1 MTEPESPSHTEPTRL
16 EGIPVQQLLSF
27 LTHDIYG
34 PTSMLRTYLR
44 ALADSAESPELR
56 QQLTDAENLSGQI
69 ESMVRLTRALLGL
82 ASGQLELQ
90 VRPVKLASFLFQF
103 VLANT
108 ALHRQDRVSLDED
121 VRVVTDERQ
130 LAMVLEVVAWQMGRM
145 GERQGPMAVGVLST
159 EGGWA
164 EVGLWRVDAPL
175 EGALLERA
183 LDERDEDWSSFL
195 RRLPACGFPLR
206 IAKRLV
212 VAAGCDANSAVW
224 CSGSPHECQ
233 TPSRGTRAARRRRP
247 MASLPR
253 QPDGRRTARILL
265 VDDHPVVRNG
275 LRLMLRDYPE
285 FDVVA
290 EAESCEDAL
299 QKVASLRPE
308 LVLMDINLG
317 NTEKDGIYTT
327 RQIVAHHPGTQ
338 VIIISMGKEKSDIRN
353 AIEAGAVGYLVK
365 DITGPDLARALT
377 TVLEG
382 GSAMS
387 PEVSREVLREFTGML
402 ARSTAPPEHRE
413 SLSEKEREVLVLLC
427 KGKSNRDIGGDLY
440 ITEKTVKS
448 HITAILRKLGVKDRT
463 QAVIRAI
470 QQKMVDI

>member
-1 MTEPESPSHTEPTRL
+1 
-16 EGIPVQQLLSF
+16 
-27 LTHDIYG
+27 
-34 PTSMLRTYLR
+34 
-44 ALADSAESPELR
+44 
-56 QQLTDAENLSGQI
+56 
-69 ESMVRLTRALLGL
+69 
-82 ASGQLELQ
+82 
-90 VRPVKLASFLFQF
+90 
-103 VLANT
+103 
-108 ALHRQDRVSLDED
+108 
-121 VRVVTDERQ
+121 
-130 LAMVLEVVAWQMGRM
+130 
-145 GERQGPMAVGVLST
+145 
-159 EGGWA
+159 
-164 EVGLWRVDAPL
+164 
-175 EGALLERA
+175 
-183 LDERDEDWSSFL
+183 
-195 RRLPACGFPLR
+195 
-206 IAKRLV
+206 
-212 VAAGCDANSAVW
+212 
-224 CSGSPHECQ
+224 
-233 TPSRGTRAARRRRP
+233 